1 MATEP
6 KSLEI
11 YIDGLDHGG
20 AEHLLLS
27 MLPTLK
33 KSFPDLMIVTF
44 RGDFPLT
51 RKFEEYAQVKQESF
65 LRIFRRLW
73 QSESIAYVG
82 LSKSIMLA
90 TLVSVLRW
98 SCRLP
103 KRRIYCHEHTSFHYF
118 SGRTGGLKKFFDFF
132 YKKLI
137 IVCLN
142 RQLISYIISTRSRKK
157 ELEVSVRCL
166 TNTLLF
172 PNSFSAETLAA
183 LLASRKSIKI
193 HGDMGRR
200 QFRMFTLSRLDPV
213 KQLTW
218 AIDAAHL
225 VALKN
230 PAWQVSLEICGKGPD
245 LTRLSAHLESC
256 RPLENLQ
263 VVFAGFVGSIL
274 DLLVRTDLFLFP
286 SRVEGFPLS
295 LTEAALSGIDC
306 VATNCP
312 HGPFDIAAHF
322 PNVRLVDPPTRELF
336 ISEVVEH
343 FETWKR
349 RDENFQ
355 RPLAGQTWP
364 SIEELTERLVKY
376 FQNADRSSQAS
387 ILDAASSPVS

>member
-1 MATEP
+1 MAIASG
-6 KSLEI
+6 SLEI

-33 KSFPDLMIVTF
+33 QSFPNLLVVTF

-51 RKFEEYAQVKQESF
+51 KKVEEYAQVKQESF
-65 LRIFRRLW
+65 LRIFWRLW
-73 QSESIAYVG
+73 RCETIAYVG

-98 SCRLP
+98 SCQLP

-118 SGRTGGLKKFFDFF
+118 SGRPGAFKKLFDFF
-132 YKKLI
+132 YKKLVI
-137 IVCLN
+137 FCLN
-142 RQLISYIISTRSRKK
+142 KELISYIISTRSRKK
-157 ELEVSVRCL
+157 ELETSVKCL

-172 PNSFSAETLAA
+172 PNSFSAETLTS
-183 LLASRKSIKI
+183 LLASRKSIQS
-193 HGDMGRR
+193 HHNTGSR
-200 QFRMFTLSRLDPV
+200 QFRIFTLSRLDPV

-218 AIDAAHL
+218 AIDAAYL
-225 VALKN
+225 LALKN
-230 PAWQVSLEICGKGPD
+230 PDWQISLEICGKGPD
-245 LTRLSAHLESC
+245 LTRLSAHLECC
-256 RPLENLQ
+256 RPPANLK
-263 VVFAGFVGSIL
+263 VVFPGFVGSIL
-274 DLLVRTDLFLFP
+274 ELLARSDLFLFP

-295 LTEAALSGIDC
+295 LTEAALSGVDC

-322 PNVRLVDPPTRELF
+322 PNVRLVDPPTHDLF
-336 ISEVVEH
+336 LAEVLEQ

-349 RDENFQ
+349 LSAGFQ

-376 FQNADRSSQAS
+376 FENTDRLSKAPQ
-387 ILDAASSPVS
+387 LDAASTSVS